1 MKCTRECKFCKNIF
15 QPKRVDS
22 FFCSESCRSKNYRFE
37 RFKYVQQHQIKC
49 AVLHC
54 ESFAYK
60 TNMCNAHYSKTMYK
74 PKKEFLINCI
84 FCKKEFYT
92 KRTNTKFC
100 STNCAQT
107 FRARLNG
114 VEPKKLI
121 ATCVCKQCNVEYK
134 PKKGDRTTFCSREC
148 SLKYMTVHGKT
159 KFYKISLDNAKQR
172 RKKRIK
178 NNGYETIN
186 KIKVFDRDNWRCHIC
201 GCKTPKEK
209 KGTYEMNAPEL
220 DHIVPLAAGG
230 SHTYANVSCACKRC
244 NIKKSSRSFGQLNFG
259 II

>member
-134 PKKGDRTTFCSREC
+134 PKKGDRTTFCSRAC

-172 RKKRIK
+172 RKKR
-178 NNGYETIN
+178 
-186 KIKVFDRDNWRCHIC
+186 KVPRRKRLKPRRRQQQVRLGCVHVSDRLARNVWAALPCCCTHGAFLRCQK
-201 GCKTPKEK
+201 GLNTPLTFVHHVCIRK
-209 KGTYEMNAPEL
+209 APM
-220 DHIVPLAAGG
+220 I
-230 SHTYANVSCACKRC
+230 TQCCTSCT
-244 NIKKSSRSFGQLNFG
+244 S
-259 II
+259 